1 MRKLGVFNTVSV
13 DGYFTDAN
21 GNMSWAHNARADAE
35 WDAFVS
41 GNASGGGMLLFGR
54 ITYDLMAS
62 YWPTPM
68 AAKNMPTVA
77 EGMNRM
83 PKAVFS
89 RTMGVASWNNT
100 KLVKGDLATKV
111 RKLKSETGPNMVIL
125 GSGSIVSQLAQE
137 GLIDEFQIVTAPLA
151 LGAGRT
157 MFDGVK
163 NKLRLNLTNTRS
175 FGNGNVVS
183 WYEPVA

>member
-21 GNMSWAHNARADAE
+21 GDMSWAHNATPDAE

-41 GNASGGGMLLFGR
+41 GNASGGGMPLFGR

-62 YWPTPM
+62 FWPTPM
-68 AAKNMPTVA
+68 AAKQSPAVA

-89 RTMGVASWNNT
+89 RTMDTASWKNT
-100 KLVKGDLATKV
+100 KVVKGDLATEV
-111 RKLKSETGPNMVIL
+111 RKLKSEPGPDMVIL
-125 GSGSIVSQLAQE
+125 GSGSIVAQLAQE
-137 GLIDEFQIVTAPLA
+137 SLIDEYQIVTAPLA

-157 MFDGVK
+157 LFDGVK
-163 NKLRLNLTNTRS
+163 SALRLTLKKTRS
-175 FGNGNVVS
+175 FANGNVVS
-183 WYEPVA
+183 WYEPIR